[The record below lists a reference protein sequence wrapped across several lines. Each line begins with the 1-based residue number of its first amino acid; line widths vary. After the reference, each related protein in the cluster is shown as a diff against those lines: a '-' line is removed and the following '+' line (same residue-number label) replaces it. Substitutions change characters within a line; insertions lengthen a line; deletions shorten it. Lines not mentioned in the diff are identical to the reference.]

1 MGRPLQGWAYPS
13 AGQKGFPPNVVISLV
28 GLILATRIGGMLG
41 GIFRILDSQFE
52 ILQGMGLH
60 VLDRKLDESL
70 GKLATQD
77 DGRRC

>member
-1 MGRPLQGWAYPS
+1 
-13 AGQKGFPPNVVISLV
+13 
-28 GLILATRIGGMLG
+28 MLG

-70 GKLATQD
+70 GKLGMQD